1 MLITRKVGAKKVY
14 IAHIGTGNFH
24 EGNARI
30 YTDHSLWTADTR
42 ITTEVSRLFEFFNHN
57 YKPGI
62 YRELIVSPFNTRRR
76 IAELIDTEIKNAK
89 DGKPAYMVIKLNNL
103 VDEELVRKLYKAS
116 QAGVKIQML
125 IRGICSLVAGIP
137 GLSENI
143 EIRSVLDRYL
153 EHSRVMIFANGG
165 NERIFIG
172 SADWMGRNLDLRI
185 EVITPI
191 YDNEIK
197 KNIRK
202 IINIQLNDNTN
213 CLLYTSPSPR
223 DRG

>member
-1 MLITRKVGAKKVY
+1 
-14 IAHIGTGNFH
+14 
-24 EGNARI
+24 
-30 YTDHSLWTADTR
+30 
-42 ITTEVSRLFEFFNHN
+42 
-57 YKPGI
+57 
-62 YRELIVSPFNTRRR
+62 
-76 IAELIDTEIKNAK
+76 
-89 DGKPAYMVIKLNNL
+89 
-103 VDEELVRKLYKAS
+103 
-116 QAGVKIQML
+116 ML

-191 YDNEIK
+191 YDTEIK

-202 IINIQLNDNTN
+202 IINIQLNDNTKSRIIDAELKN
-213 CLLYTSPSPR
+213 DYWTSDGPQVQSQVAIYAHYKR
-223 DRG
+223 HIKE